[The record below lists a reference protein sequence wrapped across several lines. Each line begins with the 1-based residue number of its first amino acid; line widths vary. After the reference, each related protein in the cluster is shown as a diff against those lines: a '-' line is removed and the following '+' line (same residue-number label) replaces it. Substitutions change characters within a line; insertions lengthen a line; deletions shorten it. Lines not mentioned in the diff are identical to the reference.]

1 MTIDQARRLIASSRP
16 RRRPHAIR
24 LGAMLASGIL
34 IGVILANPPALGLPA
49 TASRLAPL
57 LAGVAILIV
66 ARTTH
71 KRQQRLA
78 RRWTRI
84 HEAVLLEDWLT
95 ADRTLDQV
103 LSNPVNDPGL
113 RAQGLLGLAEL
124 ADHHHSY
131 ETSQILYG
139 QILHERIGHNSQIQT
154 AAIGMAEAMLRTDNL
169 TGAVE
174 LIDALNR
181 QNLPRPWKAHVELLR
196 LFREVVMGQYDDVL
210 EAADHR
216 CDLFRSCLSTRSGY
230 GYGLM
235 AMAFHRR
242 GQAGQAADFWRDATL
257 LVPPARLV
265 ERFPQLAELTD
276 EYAAAEVPL

>member
-1 MTIDQARRLIASSRP
+1 MTSDQARQLIASSRP
-16 RRRPHAIR
+16 RRRLHAVR

-34 IGVILANPPALGLPA
+34 IGVILANPTVLALPA
-49 TASRLAPL
+49 MASRIAPL

-71 KRQQRLA
+71 QRQRRTA
-78 RRWTRI
+78 RCWTQI
-84 HEAVLLEDWLT
+84 HEAMLLEDWST
-95 ADRTLDQV
+95 ASQTLGQV
-103 LSNPVNDPGL
+103 LSGPVNDPGL
-113 RAQGLLGLAEL
+113 RTQGLLGLAEV
-124 ADHHHSY
+124 ANQQHDY

-139 QILHERIGHNSQIQT
+139 QVLHEHIGHNNQLHT
-154 AAIGMAEAMLRTDNL
+154 AAMGMAGAMLRTDNL

-174 LIDALNR
+174 LIDALKR

-210 EAADHR
+210 EAADER

-235 AMAFHRR
+235 AMGFHRR
-242 GQAGQAADFWRDATL
+242 GQTDQAADLWRDATL
-257 LVPPARLV
+257 LVAPAKLLD
-265 ERFPQLAELTD
+265 RFPQLAELAEQYPAT
-276 EYAAAEVPL
+276 EVPL